1 MNTQQ
6 LAPEHLSQLSRS
18 QHILEW
24 LQEEQARIQAEMV
37 TVVQQWQREEAKLRS
52 LLQQHYGIVGPF
64 TLDAEA
70 GTVST
75 PGAAP
80 SAQTIE

>member
-6 LAPEHLSQLSRS
+6 ITPEHLSQFSRS
-18 QHILEW
+18 QHVLEW
-24 LQEEQARIQAEMV
+24 LQSEKDRIQAEMV
-37 TVVQQWQREEAKLRS
+37 TVAQQWQREEAKLRS
-52 LLQQHYGIVGPF
+52 LLSQHYGIVGPF

-75 PGAAP
+75 PGDAP
-80 SAQTIE
+80 SAEQ